1 MNYTRNE
8 ILKGVQRTKELEE
21 TDQTFENQ
29 DALAGKTRM
38 AGEVGARA
46 LKLMTNPLAQKT
58 TTNWMEQFKES
69 NEGFAFDQGKI
80 QKAMKGLG

>member
-1 MNYTRNE
+1 MNYSRNE

-38 AGEVGARA
+38 AGDVGARA
-46 LKLMTNPLAQKT
+46 LRLMSDPQAQQA
-58 TTNWMEQFKES
+58 TTNWMQQFKES
-69 NEGFAFDQGKI
+69 NEGLAFDQGKI
-80 QKAMKGLG
+80 QKAMMGLG